1 MIVTGHDYNNQ
12 SPRKKGTMLLLCLFL
27 GIFGIHRFY
36 VGKYFTGILYALT
49 MGLGYFG
56 ILFDLIMIVMGK
68 FTDSDGKLIS

>member
-1 MIVTGHDYNNQ
+1 
-12 SPRKKGTMLLLCLFL
+12 MLLLCLFL

-56 ILFDLIMIVMGK
+56 ILFDLIMILMGK
-68 FTDSDGKLIS
+68 FTDSDGKIIS